1 MQIEDGCLVSLDVRL
16 YDAQGGLLEA
26 SDAPVVYLHGAQDIL
41 PALEVALT
49 GRAVGD
55 ELSLTLEPE
64 DAFGDDDAQRVHLFT
79 VDEVGGD
86 VEIGMQ
92 FEGLPGQP
100 SDGRIY
106 TVTDRTREVVVLDG
120 NHPLAGRTL
129 RFDLRV
135 AGVERAT
142 AAQIAEAQ
150 AMSVPGFLA
159 VGTGPVDADR
169 DADDTEDAPP
179 GGRLH

>member
-26 SDAPVVYLHGAQDIL
+26 SDAPIVYLHGAQDIL
-41 PALEVALT
+41 PALEAALT

-64 DAFGDDDAQRVHLFT
+64 EAFGDDDAQLVHLFT
-79 VDEVGGD
+79 LEELGTD
-86 VEIGMQ
+86 VEIGMR

-100 SDGRIY
+100 SDGRVY

-135 AGVERAT
+135 VNVERAT
-142 AAQIAEAQ
+142 AGQILEAN
-150 AMSVPGFLA
+150 ATAVPGFVS
-159 VGTGPVDADR
+159 VGA
-169 DADDTEDAPP
+169 E
-179 GGRLH
+179 RLDPDG